1 MIIMAPISVGELIDK
16 ITILQIKQTKITDE
30 AKLVNVR
37 RELAQLLAIFD
48 DLIIPDVSDRANRLR
63 EINAELWDIEDFKRL
78 CERDGAFGTQF
89 IQAARQVYIKNDL
102 RAQLKRDINVQ
113 CGSTIVEEKSYK

>member
-1 MIIMAPISVGELIDK
+1 MAPISVGELIDK

-78 CERDGAFGTQF
+78 CERDGAFGTPF